1 MKKNIIKNCCYLFLK
16 KKSLTKEREKKMEK
30 YHDDKNKMVE

>member
-1 MKKNIIKNCCYLFLK
+1 MKKHNKKLLLFVFK
-16 KKSLTKEREKKMEK
+16 KKNLTKEREKKMEK